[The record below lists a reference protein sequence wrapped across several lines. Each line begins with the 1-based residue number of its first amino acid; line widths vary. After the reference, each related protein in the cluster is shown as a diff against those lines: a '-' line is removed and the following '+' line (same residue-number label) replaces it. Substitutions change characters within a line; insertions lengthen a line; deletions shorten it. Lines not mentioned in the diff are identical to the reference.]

1 MFEPNTSANKNRKLN
16 KISKILEFINWITQL
31 NSVEMGQL
39 KIKDGK
45 KKQNMMYHS
54 TDGKQSCDQHY
65 SRDSDQQY
73 FLLLLLVYF
82 SSCRSISLLCNF
94 LKVFI
99 ILVDLTMHE
108 MY

>member
-54 TDGKQSCDQHY
+54 TVFPLIKMDQ
-65 SRDSDQQY
+65 RW
-73 FLLLLLVYF
+73 
-82 SSCRSISLLCNF
+82 
-94 LKVFI
+94 KT
-99 ILVDLTMHE
+99 IL
-108 MY
+108 